1 MGRLAG
7 GARRGGWAREGT
19 KEGTRGQGFPPGQAM
34 GHGGYHLL
42 LILCW
47 VPPSRSSFGGA
58 LGREINQA
66 PADTDKQNR
75 F

>member
-1 MGRLAG
+1 MQQGGR
-7 GARRGGWAREGT
+7 
-19 KEGTRGQGFPPGQAM
+19 GFPTQAPGQ

-47 VPPSRSSFGGA
+47 VPVQVQLRGA

-66 PADTDKQNR
+66 PADNDKQNR